1 MCKAIEFE
9 VERQIEV
16 LESGGVVV
24 SETRTFDNDSKSTV
38 TMRDK
43 ESKRDYREGQPGV
56 SSFWFL
62 FCSGK
67 WNGRFVI

>member
-16 LESGGVVV
+16 LESGGDVA

-38 TMRDK
+38 PMRDK
-43 ESKRDYREGQPGV
+43 ESKRDYREGRSGV
-56 SSFWFL
+56 SSL
-62 FCSGK
+62 IGSGIAPMS
-67 WNGRFVI
+67 V